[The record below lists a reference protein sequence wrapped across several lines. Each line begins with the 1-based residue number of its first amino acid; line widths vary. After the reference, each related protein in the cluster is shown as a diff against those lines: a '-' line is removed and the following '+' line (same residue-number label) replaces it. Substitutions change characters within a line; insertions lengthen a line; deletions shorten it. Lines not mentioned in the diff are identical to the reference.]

1 MGKKVMHN
9 RLISLR
15 GVHTCKT
22 SLRNIISLYWSAR
35 IKQGEWMVMYINV
48 RGFDCASVSVILGLG
63 FGTVLTLWYFVF
75 RFITAFD
82 HWMLTI
88 TLKKTIPHVEL
99 NPLTFPDYIIKLPV
113 FLSSLCCLT
122 FVFCVGYCWCFPHF

>member
-1 MGKKVMHN
+1 
-9 RLISLR
+9 
-15 GVHTCKT
+15 
-22 SLRNIISLYWSAR
+22 
-35 IKQGEWMVMYINV
+35 MVMYISV
-48 RGFDCASVSVILGLG
+48 RGIDCASVSVILGLG

-88 TLKKTIPHVEL
+88 TLKKNGTTCGAESL
-99 NPLTFPDYIIKLPV
+99 PDYIIKLAV

-122 FVFCVGYCWCFPHF
+122 FVFCVGYCWCFPSFLMQNRVTVFLY